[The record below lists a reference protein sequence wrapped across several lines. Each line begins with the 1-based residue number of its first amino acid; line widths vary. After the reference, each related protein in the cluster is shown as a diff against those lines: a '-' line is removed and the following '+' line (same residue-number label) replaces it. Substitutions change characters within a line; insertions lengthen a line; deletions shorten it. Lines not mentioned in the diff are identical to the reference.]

1 MERFIRFYNQY
12 RKEIYKVIAII
23 VVAYLFL
30 RLINSF
36 IEERS
41 KQNMLAY
48 RENYTNN
55 NNVVNEVVLN
65 NTTSYTN
72 KQEKKYGNILDD
84 FLIYCRL
91 EENYENAYEL
101 LTDEAKQKSEFNTKE
116 KFIREF
122 YKYIL

>member
-30 RLINSF
+30 RLINSS

-41 KQNMLAY
+41 KQNMLEY
-48 RENYTNN
+48 RKNVTNN

-65 NTTSYTN
+65 NTTSSTN
-72 KQEKKYGNILDD
+72 TKEEKYGNVLDD
-84 FLIYCRL
+84 FLNYCKFK
-91 EENYENAYEL
+91 EKNESAYEL
-101 LTDEAKQKSEFNTKE
+101 LTDEAKQKDKFNTKE
-116 KFIREF
+116 KFIRKF
-122 YKYIL
+122 YKHIF